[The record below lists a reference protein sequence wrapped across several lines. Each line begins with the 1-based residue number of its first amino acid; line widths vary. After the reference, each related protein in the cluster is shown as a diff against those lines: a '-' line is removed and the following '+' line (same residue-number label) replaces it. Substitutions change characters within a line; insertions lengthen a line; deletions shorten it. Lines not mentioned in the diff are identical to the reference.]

1 MPVRVVGFDGD
12 DTLWHSET
20 RFHVTQGEF
29 HELLERH
36 VPDADVDRRL
46 AEMEMKNLGIYGYGV
61 KSFTLSMLE
70 TAIEL
75 TEGRIPTSDL
85 EVILGWGKGMLM
97 EPTELL
103 DGVEETLRLLG
114 GRYDLLLITK
124 GDLFDQE
131 GKLARSG
138 LGDLFLGASG
148 GSMLTIRRSY
158 LTAIR
163 SDSERTS
170 SSSAETSSTAVPS
183 SRSWTM
189 RRWMNS
195 IAPMSTPRVGCAAR
209 RTFGLLPISRAT
221 ITFCWLPPERL
232 RAATSMLG
240 VRTSNSFTSRRAHSR
255 MATSFSRSWF
265 QENLDERS
273 RPRIEFSA
281 MENDRTS
288 PVPRRSSG
296 MKATPASRSVRA
308 S

>member
-36 VPDADVDRRL
+36 VPEADADRRL

-70 TAIEL
+70 TAIE
-75 TEGRIPTSDL
+75 TNEGRIPTSDL

-131 GKLARSG
+131 SKLARSG
-138 LGDLFLGASG
+138 LGDLFLGVEILSEKNTDTYRG
-148 GSMLTIRRSY
+148 VFRRRGIDPAGFVMVGNS
-158 LTAIR
+158 LR
-163 SDSERTS
+163 SDVVPVVAAGGRAVHIPYEVTWEHER
-170 SSSAETSSTAVPS
+170 VPEDQ
-183 SRSWTM
+183 
-189 RRWMNS
+189 
-195 IAPMSTPRVGCAAR
+195 
-209 RTFGLLPISRAT
+209 LPT
-221 ITFCWLPPERL
+221 DGWL
-232 RAATSMLG
+232 
-240 VRTSNSFTSRRAHSR
+240 
-255 MATSFSRSWF
+255 
-265 QENLDERS
+265 
-273 RPRIEFSA
+273 RIERIAELPEVLESL
-281 MENDRTS
+281 
-288 PVPRRSSG
+288 
-296 MKATPASRSVRA
+296 
-308 S
+308 